1 MVTPRQMDLE
11 YEMTLI
17 KDDLENHVKA
27 QNYKAID
34 VFLDYANGLI
44 YYVNAR
50 TKQLIGFDIDVIEG
64 GPFIDLEYSRGK
76 CELVGIWRG
85 AHLTVMD
92 VDNAVCEEILE
103 RLRER
108 LKGRLFVN
116 N

>member
-11 YEMTLI
+11 HEMTLI
-17 KDDLENHVKA
+17 KNDLEEGVKA
-27 QNYKAID
+27 QNYDVID
-34 VFLDYANGLI
+34 VYLDNAYNLM
-44 YYVNAR
+44 YYINAG
-50 TKQLIGFDIDVIEG
+50 TNQLIGFDISLIEG

-108 LKGRLFVN
+108 LKGRL
-116 N
+116 